1 MTLDLVRV
9 GLALMLWATIPAG
22 VAYWLVIHSFVG
34 YWRRVGV
41 VQSYLVVVP
50 LCLMICGGFLRWG
63 IDLVQRT
70 DLGADMRLFAAGAV
84 LWGLSVFLDRRTRR
98 ILDFRTMI
106 GVVELGGQAGVPDGG
121 ESGKDLRPPTLLT
134 DDLYSRVRHP
144 RYLALM
150 IAAIGWALM
159 ANHLASYLMTG
170 ALLLAV
176 LLITEVEDRELVER
190 FGDDYRSY
198 RRQVPRLFPFLRP

>member
-22 VAYWLVIHSFVG
+22 IAYWMVIHSFVG

-41 VQSYLVVVP
+41 VQSYLVVIP
-50 LCLMICGGFLRWG
+50 LCAVILGGFLRWG
-63 IDLVQRT
+63 LALVQRT
-70 DLGADMRLFAAGAV
+70 DLGTDMRLFAAGAV

-98 ILDFRTMI
+98 VLDFRTMI
-106 GVVELGGQAGVPDGG
+106 GVVELGGQAAVPDGG
-121 ESGKDLRPPTLLT
+121 ESGKDLRPPMLLT
-134 DDLYSRVRHP
+134 EDLYSRVRHP

-150 IAAIGWALM
+150 IAAVGWALM

-176 LLITEVEDRELVER
+176 LLITEVEERELLDR
-190 FGDDYRSY
+190 FGDDYASY
-198 RRQVPRLFPFLRP
+198 RSQVPRLFPFLRP